1 MADTDTEHGSSPR
14 AVLLLAGPR
23 NTEGM
28 IIRIPDKATG
38 RRLDRGGDLVG
49 LVPDHNLERT
59 INIYLCL
66 LLRLTLIL
74 EVQDILESKTNN
86 HAQIRSMTGS
96 HFSSV
101 SLVFSTLHPH
111 NTHHEANT
119 ITFSKLDG

>member
-1 MADTDTEHGSSPR
+1 MADTDTEHASSPR

-59 INIYLCL
+59 INIFVLASSPY
-66 LLRLTLIL
+66 TYF
-74 EVQDILESKTNN
+74 
-86 HAQIRSMTGS
+86 GS
-96 HFSSV
+96 AG
-101 SLVFSTLHPH
+101 HP
-111 NTHHEANT
+111 
-119 ITFSKLDG
+119 